1 MAGIEKN
8 SARVCVLVLLLIPS
22 LLFFLSACGVDIGD
36 EDYGYMEGT
45 WTVGGAPDAASVTF
59 FTDGS
64 WKSTGSDGEAL
75 GSGTYTI
82 SDGHLLLLRNDDG
95 TYAVSIVVHDKNTFT
110 LGDGGTEYKRLND

>member
-1 MAGIEKN
+1 MQ
-8 SARVCVLVLLLIPS
+8 
-22 LLFFLSACGVDIGD
+22 
-36 EDYGYMEGT
+36 
-45 WTVGGAPDAASVTF
+45 TVRGRLGAYSPQ
-59 FTDGS
+59 
-64 WKSTGSDGEAL
+64 AL